1 MTKRTGVIQVY
12 MVLVVAVIC
21 ISLALAGMHR
31 NVDTRPTK
39 MHFMIM
45 DNIELTTVDIP
56 DSPLGYGREF
66 SWTVSGIED
75 SFNTILFYSYH
86 QNVVMILDGQ
96 EAYRSEA
103 AFRNLFGK
111 GVGCIWNRL
120 VLKPEDNG
128 KELRIQ
134 FLPVYEGVD
143 QEDPVVYIGSEYDIV
158 RDVVADDT
166 PILLTGFLALIVGT
180 YYVFYSLMNFKRTK
194 NSKNLLWLGV
204 FALEIGL
211 WKVVDAPG
219 YVLLRPNSFLAPY
232 LPHMLLLLICIPA
245 ILFFKELV
253 QNKESAIWYILCT
266 MSAAGTSLILILQ
279 VLNIFDFRQLLPV
292 NQAMMAICASSML
305 IITVRDWFTVGLS
318 KEMRRNSWGL
328 LACFIGLTL
337 DVVLYYVQAGNGAR
351 VWGMVGFLLF
361 ILILGYNMI
370 QETRHLLEIGEKA
383 ESYERMAFHDQL
395 TGVYNRAA
403 YAYDIAQSS
412 FDAEQCMVVMFD
424 LNNLKKVNDT
434 KGHDAGDTYIKES
447 CLIIQRHFGRSG
459 NIYRIGGDEF
469 ICLIHHASLPKTEE
483 MVKEMQEACDK
494 WNKENADM
502 EIFMQIACGYEMYSP
517 SLDYDILDTVRR
529 ADKMMYQNKFDLK
542 EKVRAQATA
551 EENRAAAQ
559 SISDE

>member
-1 MTKRTGVIQVY
+1 MTKRSTVIKVY
-12 MVLVVAVIC
+12 MILVVAVVA
-21 ISLALAGMHR
+21 ISAAMYGMER
-31 NVDTRPTK
+31 NVEVRPTRPGY
-39 MHFMIM
+39 MIL
-45 DNIELTTVDIP
+45 DARDLTDIEVEG
-56 DSPLGYGREF
+56 SPLGYGREYV
-66 SWTVSGIED
+66 WIVEGIED
-75 SFNTILFYSYH
+75 SFNTVLFYSYH
-86 QNVVMILDGQ
+86 QDVEMILGDQ
-96 EAYRSEA
+96 TAYASEA
-103 AFRNLFGK
+103 SFRNLFGK
-111 GVGCIWNRL
+111 GVGCVWNRL

-128 KELRIQ
+128 KILRIR

-143 QEDPVVYIGSEYDIV
+143 QEDPVIYVGSEYDIV
-158 RDVVADDT
+158 HSVVKDDL
-166 PILLTGFLALIVGT
+166 PVLLTGILALIVGT
-180 YYVFYSLMNFKRTK
+180 YYVFYSFINMKRIK

-211 WKVVDAPG
+211 WKVVDSPG
-219 YVLLRPNSFLAPY
+219 YILIHPRNFLLPH

-253 QNKESAIWYILCT
+253 QKKESPIWYALCS
-266 MSAAGTSLILILQ
+266 MSAIGTSLILILQ
-279 VLNIFDFRQLLPV
+279 VLDLFDFRQMLAL
-292 NQAMMAICASSML
+292 NQAMMAICASAML
-305 IITVRDWFTVGLS
+305 VITLHDWFTVGLS
-318 KEMRRNSWGL
+318 KAMRRNSWGL
-328 LACFIGLTL
+328 LACFIGLVL

-370 QETRHLLEIGEKA
+370 QETRRLLEIGEKA

-395 TGVYNRAA
+395 SGVYNRAA

-412 FDAEQCMVVMFD
+412 FDSEQCMVIMFD

-469 ICLIHHASLPKTEE
+469 VCLIHHASIPKTEE
-483 MVKEMQEACDK
+483 MVKEMQEACEK
-494 WNKENADM
+494 WNRENIELD
-502 EIFMQIACGYEMYSP
+502 IFMQIACGYEMYSP
-517 SLDYDILDTVRR
+517 NLDYDIQDTVRR

-542 EKVRAQATA
+542 EALKAQATA
-551 EENRAAAQ
+551 DENRAAAE